1 MKLIELS
8 DYTLSPIGQGNG
20 LNRFYFDLSK
30 GDACSVQA
38 DSPDDAHLLL
48 KAIAM
53 LEHPTDGA
61 YRFMGEKINFSDH
74 RNLLPYKKKIGYV
87 AADASMISNM
97 SIRENLLLMRYYFED
112 SLSIDI
118 DDNVKNLCTVFDI
131 YDKLDMRP
139 GELRPTEL
147 RSAIV
152 IRELAKSPDMLLFER
167 PEDFIRHEKFD
178 LFVKLLKEML
188 LSGLPVVFISYHTN
202 FIKEFSNRHILIS
215 GGNLTTVK
223 D

>member
-8 DYTLSPIGQGNG
+8 DYTLSPTGRGNG

-30 GDACSVQA
+30 GDVCSIQA
-38 DSPDDAHLLL
+38 DLPDDAHLFL

-53 LEHPTDGA
+53 LEYPTDGA

-97 SIRENLLLMRYYFED
+97 SIRENLLLMRYYFENSF
-112 SLSIDI
+112 SLDI
-118 DDNVKNLCTVFDI
+118 KDNVKNLCAVFDI
-131 YDKLDMRP
+131 YDKLDIRP

-152 IRELAKSPDMLLFER
+152 IRELAKSPDILLFER
-167 PEDFIRHEKFD
+167 PEDFIRHTKFD

-188 LSGLPVVFISYHTN
+188 LAGLPVVFISYHTD
-202 FIKEFSNRHILIS
+202 FVKEFSNREILIS
-215 GGNLTTVK
+215 DGNLTTVSA
-223 D
+223 

>member
-30 GDACSVQA
+30 GDACSIQA
-38 DSPDDAHLLL
+38 DLPDDAHLLL

-53 LEHPTDGA
+53 LEHPTEGA